1 MARPSDLTE
10 ELTLQIRNL
19 YFQDKNYTEIQELLD
34 IPANTWDT
42 WIYRNTQGKGLSDK
56 GFRSFINEIKA
67 ERLIKKTEKL
77 SDEILTMNHYST
89 REDKEVIN
97 TDILRVKQKEAEFVR
112 ETLGKADYSKKVEQE
127 VSNPD
132 GSLKTIIINKYGSD
146 NKSS

>member
-10 ELTLQIRNL
+10 ELTLKIRQL
-19 YFQDKNYTEIQELLD
+19 VLEGKIYKDIQETLN
-34 IPANTWDT
+34 IPDNTWDT
-42 WIYRNTQGKGLSDK
+42 WIYKDYK
-56 GFRSFINEIKA
+56 DFRKNLQSWKA

-77 SDEILTMNHYST
+77 SEEILDMSYIST

>member
-10 ELTLQIRNL
+10 ELTLKIRQL
-19 YFQDKNYTEIQELLD
+19 VLEGKTYKDIQETLY
-34 IPANTWDT
+34 IPDNTWDT
-42 WIYRNTQGKGLSDK
+42 WIYKDYK
-56 GFRSFINEIKA
+56 DFRKNLQSWKA

-77 SDEILTMNHYST
+77 SEEILDMSYIST